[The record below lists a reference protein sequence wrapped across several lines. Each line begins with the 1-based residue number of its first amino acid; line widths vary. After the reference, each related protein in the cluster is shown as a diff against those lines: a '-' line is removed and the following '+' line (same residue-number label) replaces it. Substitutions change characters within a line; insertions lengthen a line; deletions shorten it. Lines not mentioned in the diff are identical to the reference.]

1 MARDHASLR
10 IDIWNDDHFRSLTMH
25 AQFLY
30 LQLLSSAT
38 LSYAGV
44 ADWRPVRLAALSS
57 DATKATVQRA
67 ADELAGQS
75 FIVVDDET
83 EEVLIRSF
91 LKHDGLL
98 HKPNVTK
105 AMVTAFSK
113 IASPTLRGVIVW
125 ELSKLHDRHPEWKGF
140 SAEGVAELLDRG
152 SVDPSTLV
160 PDAVGKGLSK
170 GSVKGSQS
178 DPSLLTTNSLLLATN
193 STHPAT
199 STNEVRD
206 DVMSLC
212 RLLSDLMVS
221 NGDKEPR
228 ITQAWMDAARLM
240 LDKDGRDYEASHRLL
255 RWALN
260 DSFWKANIQSM
271 PKFRDKFD
279 QLRHDAN
286 RKLEQRQQQSSRGTR
301 RDDELLA
308 FMTRDDNNDQQQWE
322 IEA

>member
-1 MARDHASLR
+1 MARDHASIR
-10 IDIWNDDHFRSLTMH
+10 IDIWNDDDFRALTVH

-44 ADWRPVRLAALSS
+44 ADWRPVRLAALSH
-57 DATKATVQRA
+57 DATKQNVQAA
-67 ADELAGQS
+67 ADELAGRS
-75 FIVVDDET
+75 FVVVDDET

-125 ELSKLHDRHPEWKGF
+125 ELSKLHDRHPDWKGF
-140 SAEGVAELLDRG
+140 GAEGVTDLLDRG

-160 PDAVGKGLSK
+160 PGPVGNPLSK
-170 GSVKGSQS
+170 GSVKGSES
-178 DPSLLTTNSLLLATN
+178 DPSLLTPNSLLLTPY
-193 STHPAT
+193 STHLAT

-206 DVMSLC
+206 DVMSIC
-212 RLLSDLMVS
+212 RTLSDLMVS
-221 NGDKEPR
+221 NGDKEPK
-228 ITQAWMDAARLM
+228 ITQAWLDSARLM
-240 LDKDGRDYEASHRLL
+240 LDKDGRDCEASRRLL

-279 QLRHDAN
+279 QLRHAAN
-286 RKLEQRQQQSSRGTR
+286 RELERKQQSKPSPAQRAASLVGT
-301 RDDELLA
+301 
-308 FMTRDDNNDQQQWE
+308 FSTDQPAL
-322 IEA
+322 EAEGWT

>member
-1 MARDHASLR
+1 MARDHASIR
-10 IDIWNDDHFRSLTMH
+10 IDIWNDDDFRALTVH

-57 DATKATVQRA
+57 DATKATVQTA

-125 ELSKLHDRHPEWKGF
+125 ELSKLHERHPEWKGF
-140 SAEGVAELLDRG
+140 SAEGVAGLLDRG
-152 SVDPSTLV
+152 AVDPSLLV
-160 PDAVGKGLSK
+160 PNPVGKGLAK
-170 GSVKGSQS
+170 GSTKGSES
-178 DPSLLTTNSLLLATN
+178 DPSLLTTNSLLLATD
-193 STHPAT
+193 SSHPAT
-199 STNEVRD
+199 STNDVRD

-228 ITQAWMDAARLM
+228 ITQSWLDAARLM
-240 LDKDGRDYEASHRLL
+240 LDKDGRSHEASERLL
-255 RWALN
+255 RWALD

-286 RKLEQRQQQSSRGTR
+286 RKLEQKQPRLSAAQRAASLVGTFGIPDR
-301 RDDELLA
+301 LA
-308 FMTRDDNNDQQQWE
+308 LE
-322 IEA
+322 EEP

>member
-1 MARDHASLR
+1 MARDHASIR
-10 IDIWNDDHFRSLTMH
+10 IDIWNDDDFRALTVH

-44 ADWRPVRLAALSS
+44 ADWRPVRLAALSN
-57 DATKATVQRA
+57 DATKQNVQAA
-67 ADELAGQS
+67 ADELAGRS

-83 EEVLIRSF
+83 EEVLVRSF

-113 IASPTLRGVIVW
+113 IASPTLRGVVVW
-125 ELSKLHDRHPEWKGF
+125 ELAKLHDRHPDWKGF
-140 SAEGVAELLDRG
+140 SAEGVAGLLDRG

-160 PDAVGKGLSK
+160 PEPSGNPLSK
-170 GSVKGSQS
+170 GSVKGSES
-178 DPSLLTTNSLLLATN
+178 DPSLLTPNSLLLTTD
-193 STHPAT
+193 STHLAT
-199 STNEVRD
+199 SPNDVRD
-206 DVMSLC
+206 DVMDLC
-212 RLLSDLMVS
+212 KLLSELMVS

-228 ITQAWMDAARLM
+228 ITQAWLDSARLM
-240 LDKDGRDYEASHRLL
+240 LDKDGRDYEASQRLL
-255 RWALN
+255 RWALH

-279 QLRHDAN
+279 QLRHAAN
-286 RKLEQRQQQSSRGTR
+286 RELEQKQPQPSPAQRAASLVGTFNT
-301 RDDELLA
+301 DQLA
-308 FMTRDDNNDQQQWE
+308 IGGNEWT
-322 IEA
+322 

>member
-1 MARDHASLR
+1 MARDHASIR
-10 IDIWNDDHFRSLTMH
+10 IDIWNDDDFRDLTAN
-25 AQFLY
+25 AQLLY

-38 LSYAGV
+38 LNYAGV
-44 ADWRPVRLAALSS
+44 ADWRPPRIAGLSK
-57 DATKATVQRA
+57 DATRTSVQKA
-67 ADELAGQS
+67 ADELAARL
-75 FIVVDDET
+75 FIVIDEET
-83 EEVLIRSF
+83 EEVLLRSF

-98 HKPNVTK
+98 MKPNVTK
-105 AMVTAFSK
+105 AMVAAFAK
-113 IASPTLRGVIVW
+113 TTSPTLRGVIVH
-125 ELSKLHDRHPEWKGF
+125 ELNRLHDRNPQWNGF
-140 SAEGVAELLDRG
+140 GLQEVQEILSRRSVNPSETLSEGFR
-152 SVDPSTLV
+152 S
-160 PDAVGKGLSK
+160 
-170 GSVKGSQS
+170 GSQS
-178 DPSLLTTNSLLLATN
+178 DPSLLTTNSLLLTTN

-206 DVMSLC
+206 DVMGLC

-240 LDKDGRDYEASHRLL
+240 LDKDGRDYEASQRLL

-286 RKLEQRQQQSSRGTR
+286 RKLEQQQQQSSRGTR